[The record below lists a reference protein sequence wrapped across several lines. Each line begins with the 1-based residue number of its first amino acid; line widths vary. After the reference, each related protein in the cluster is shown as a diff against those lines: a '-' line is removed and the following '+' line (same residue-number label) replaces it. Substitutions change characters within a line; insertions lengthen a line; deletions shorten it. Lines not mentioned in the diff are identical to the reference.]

1 MADAEDD
8 KIGYKHPPERTRFK
22 PGQSG
27 NPKGRPRLHRNL
39 ETDLREEL
47 AERIPIRENGK
58 QVRVT
63 KQRAFLKSVVA
74 RAVQGD
80 ARAVNALINLCART
94 FLAGTN
100 DSEVPTSSDDQE
112 LVDSFIRREAARTSK
127 SNAEPDDSRMGK

>member
-1 MADAEDD
+1 MSDGDE
-8 KIGYKHPPERTRFK
+8 KVGYKRPPAHTRFK

-27 NPKGRPRLHRNL
+27 NLKGRPKLHQNL

-63 KQRAFLKSVVA
+63 KQRAFLKSVVS

-80 ARAVNALINLCART
+80 ARAATALINLCART
-94 FLAGTN
+94 FLSAPN
-100 DSEVPTSSDDQE
+100 DTGESTALEDQE
-112 LVDSFIRREAARTSK
+112 IVDSFIRREAERLAKLS
-127 SNAEPDDSRMGK
+127 SNGKATGD